1 MGNLM
6 STLYIGYVKEIIR
19 DALGVPT
26 FDLRVHVPA
35 IHGFRVSDETKL
47 PIARP
52 LVTPGMTI
60 MQEDLEAIYNDNLI
74 GQRVIVFFESGNKTN
89 PIYLGVVGQ
98 KPAGNLQGQTP
109 ALKPTIELEV
119 ASLTTLTEL
128 EKLTIKNQ
136 LSSLIV
142 DDKIDGT
149 KFDDIVL
156 VTTNDLIRLHYS
168 SIDYYVA
175 NPQITVIF
183 ETENT
188 KYTLNVPLN
197 EYTYSTLTST
207 TTTIPTNTVS
217 STAITTI
224 VKLTQ
229 AEYDLLTPDANTFYV
244 IVG

>member
-19 DALGVPT
+19 DALGAPT

-52 LVTPGMTI
+52 LVIPGMTI

-98 KPAGNLQGQTP
+98 K
-109 ALKPTIELEV
+109 
-119 ASLTTLTEL
+119 
-128 EKLTIKNQ
+128 
-136 LSSLIV
+136 
-142 DDKIDGT
+142 
-149 KFDDIVL
+149 
-156 VTTNDLIRLHYS
+156 
-168 SIDYYVA
+168 
-175 NPQITVIF
+175 
-183 ETENT
+183 
-188 KYTLNVPLN
+188 
-197 EYTYSTLTST
+197 ST